1 MTDAVIAGP
10 TAGAG
15 AKLRRPD
22 LSEARIRRRYAAER
36 RFRLYGMLAIGFAVF
51 MLGFLA
57 VTVVVQGYSAFWQTR
72 IALDVNIA
80 ADKVDPAGTRL
91 PESLS
96 TGDYQAVVRDSLRD
110 LFPEASSRADRRA
123 LNDFLSNAAG
133 DDVKRMVME
142 NPNLVGTT
150 QRVEVLASTDIDMLA
165 KGHISRDAAEAD
177 RPIKDQAIAW
187 FDKLEAEGRMASSF
201 NANFF
206 ATGDSR
212 EPEQAGLGGAM
223 MGTFLTIV
231 TAILLSLPISVAAA
245 IYLEEFAPKNK
256 ITDIIEVNIN
266 NLAAVPSIVFG
277 LLGLAVLLGFFG
289 LPRGAPLVGGM
300 VLSLM
305 TLPTIIIATR
315 AALKAVPP
323 SIREAAYG
331 VGASKQQVV
340 MHHVLPLAMPGI
352 MTGAIIGTARAM
364 GESAA
369 VLMIGM
375 VAFIVDVP
383 TSITDSST
391 VLPVQIFL
399 WADAP
404 ERGFVE
410 RTSAGIMV
418 MLVFLV
424 LMNAAAVVI
433 RRKFERRW

>member
-1 MTDAVIAGP
+1 
-10 TAGAG
+10 
-15 AKLRRPD
+15 
-22 LSEARIRRRYAAER
+22 
-36 RFRLYGMLAIGFAVF
+36 
-51 MLGFLA
+51 
-57 VTVVVQGYSAFWQTR
+57 
-72 IALDVNIA
+72 
-80 ADKVDPAGTRL
+80 
-91 PESLS
+91 
-96 TGDYQAVVRDSLRD
+96 
-110 LFPEASSRADRRA
+110 
-123 LNDFLSNAAG
+123 
-133 DDVKRMVME
+133 
-142 NPNLVGTT
+142 
-150 QRVEVLASTDIDMLA
+150 
-165 KGHISRDAAEAD
+165 
-177 RPIKDQAIAW
+177 
-187 FDKLEAEGRMASSF
+187 
-201 NANFF
+201 
-206 ATGDSR
+206 
-212 EPEQAGLGGAM
+212 

>member
-1 MTDAVIAGP
+1 
-10 TAGAG
+10 
-15 AKLRRPD
+15 
-22 LSEARIRRRYAAER
+22 
-36 RFRLYGMLAIGFAVF
+36 
-51 MLGFLA
+51 
-57 VTVVVQGYSAFWQTR
+57 
-72 IALDVNIA
+72 
-80 ADKVDPAGTRL
+80 
-91 PESLS
+91 
-96 TGDYQAVVRDSLRD
+96 
-110 LFPEASSRADRRA
+110 
-123 LNDFLSNAAG
+123 
-133 DDVKRMVME
+133 MVME

-150 QRVEVLASTDIDMLA
+150 RRVEVLASTDIDMLA
-165 KGHISRDAAEAD
+165 KERISRDAAEAD

-187 FDKLEAEGRMASSF
+187 YDKLAADGRIAGSF
-201 NANFF
+201 NVNFF

-245 IYLEEFAPKNK
+245 IYLEEFAAKNR

-289 LPRGAPLVGGM
+289 LPRGAPMVGGM

-340 MHHVLPLAMPGI
+340 FHHVLPLAMPGV

-433 RRKFERRW
+433 RRRFERRW

>member
-1 MTDAVIAGP
+1 
-10 TAGAG
+10 
-15 AKLRRPD
+15 
-22 LSEARIRRRYAAER
+22 
-36 RFRLYGMLAIGFAVF
+36 
-51 MLGFLA
+51 
-57 VTVVVQGYSAFWQTR
+57 
-72 IALDVNIA
+72 
-80 ADKVDPAGTRL
+80 
-91 PESLS
+91 
-96 TGDYQAVVRDSLRD
+96 
-110 LFPEASSRADRRA
+110 
-123 LNDFLSNAAG
+123 
-133 DDVKRMVME
+133 
-142 NPNLVGTT
+142 
-150 QRVEVLASTDIDMLA
+150 
-165 KGHISRDAAEAD
+165 
-177 RPIKDQAIAW
+177 
-187 FDKLEAEGRMASSF
+187 
-201 NANFF
+201 
-206 ATGDSR
+206 
-212 EPEQAGLGGAM
+212 
-223 MGTFLTIV
+223 
-231 TAILLSLPISVAAA
+231 
-245 IYLEEFAPKNK
+245 
-256 ITDIIEVNIN
+256 
-266 NLAAVPSIVFG
+266 VFG

-315 AALKAVPP
+315 AALQAVPP

-340 MHHVLPLAMPGI
+340 MHHVLPLAMPGV

-383 TSITDSST
+383 TAITDSAT
-391 VLPVQIFL
+391 VLPVQIYL